1 MVHSSYARLVEKIQ
15 RVEDE
20 NKNLIKLVENLKD
33 KNEKVSNIN
42 TFKIAFYFNVYIC
55 NFSETRLKYFKVFK
69 VNFHLLYLTIRCTNI

>member
-42 TFKIAFYFNVYIC
+42 TFKIVFYFNVYIYVIFQKQ
-55 NFSETRLKYFKVFK
+55 N
-69 VNFHLLYLTIRCTNI
+69 

>member
-42 TFKIAFYFNVYIC
+42 TFKIVFYFNVYIC
-55 NFSETRLKYFKVFK
+55 NFSETRLKCCKVFK
-69 VNFHLLYLTIRCTNI
+69 VNFHLLYLI